1 MFSDKGATVGLPRR
15 WSSTKTGMDT
25 SWDVTPRIDE
35 AACLDD
41 TGQKTYKSPPIP
53 QNVLYSADRVACV
66 WADVRNRRND

>member
-1 MFSDKGATVGLPRR
+1 MFSDKGTTVGLPRR

-41 TGQKTYKSPPIP
+41 TGQKTYKSPPHP
-53 QNVLYSADRVACV
+53 PKSAVLCRQSSLCLG
-66 WADVRNRRND
+66 